1 MTCDE
6 GGAYRWLQ
14 RPDVFSDGRTKHRNT
29 YNKMMD
35 AAAEGYCNLAAVASI
50 CDAMRYLSIIKIQ
63 LAIAAASRIK

>member
-1 MTCDE
+1 
-6 GGAYRWLQ
+6 
-14 RPDVFSDGRTKHRNT
+14 
-29 YNKMMD
+29 MMD